1 MSSHRFKHG
10 CTSTHDY
17 PSLQD
22 YPPTKGYPSLLGLS
36 PTKGYPSLQSHSPAK
51 EYLSLLGHSPA
62 KEYPSLQGHSP
73 TKGYPSL
80 QSHSLA
86 KEYPS
91 LQGHSPA
98 KEYPF
103 LQSNPPAQR
112 YQSSPRYP
120 NIHGNSSTHGDTL
133 THAHSST
140 HGQPNINRY
149 LSKHGHPSVLR
160 KEPKIKYR
168 DTKSVK
174 RPYVLEEHDWLNPNF
189 GASSKSY
196 NNQSLDPNSPKR
208 KDLVSKIQDFALPKS
223 LGHLNIQSNNKR
235 LKSYVEEPQDE
246 PQSDNVGLGQREGI
260 HLPLQAPLQSQQEF
274 SMSSNSL
281 KRNYLTETPSTSNFD
296 VPAGF
301 LYPVRKE
308 IRDGDWT
315 SNAILNSVRNDSN
328 ISNIIDSMK
337 YSISSFPSTKQPVF
351 GRDPFSAVP
360 YLNETFIR
368 RNPFLDP
375 VPVIN
380 PYIGQFA
387 TSVYDTHQSLSL
399 KPVNEGPIRQTRV
412 SASSTIQSFH
422 VER

>member
-80 QSHSLA
+80 QSHSPE

-149 LSKHGHPSVLR
+149 LSKHGDPSVLR
-160 KEPKIKYR
+160 KEPKIKYM

-246 PQSDNVGLGQREGI
+246 PQSENVGLGQREGI

-296 VPAGF
+296 VPSGF

-328 ISNIIDSMK
+328 ISNSIDSMK

-387 TSVYDTHQSLSL
+387 TSVYDTHQPLSL
-399 KPVNEGPIRQTRV
+399 KPVNDGPIRQTRV

>member
-51 EYLSLLGHSPA
+51 EYLSLQGHSPA

-149 LSKHGHPSVLR
+149 LSKHGDPSVLR

-168 DTKSVK
+168 ETKSFK

-328 ISNIIDSMK
+328 ISNSIDSMK

>member
-10 CTSTHDY
+10 CTFTHDY

-51 EYLSLLGHSPA
+51 EYLSLPGHSPA
-62 KEYPSLQGHSP
+62 KEYPSLQGHIP
-73 TKGYPSL
+73 TKGYPFL
-80 QSHSLA
+80 QSHSPA
-86 KEYPS
+86 KEYSS
-91 LQGHSPA
+91 LQGHSPS

-103 LQSNPPAQR
+103 LKSHPPAQR
-112 YQSSPRYP
+112 YPSSPSHP
-120 NIHGNSSTHGDTL
+120 KIHGHSSTHGDTL
-133 THAHSST
+133 TRAHSST
-140 HGQPNINRY
+140 HGQPNIHRY

-189 GASSKSY
+189 GANSKSY

-223 LGHLNIQSNNKR
+223 LGHLNVQSNNKR
-235 LKSYVEEPQDE
+235 LKSYAEEPQDE
-246 PQSDNVGLGQREGI
+246 PQSNNVGLGQIDGI
-260 HLPLQAPLQSQQEF
+260 HLPLQAPLQSQKEF
-274 SMSSNSL
+274 IMSSNSL
-281 KRNYLTETPSTSNFD
+281 KRNYWTETPSTSNFD
-296 VPAGF
+296 VPSGF

-328 ISNIIDSMK
+328 ISNIMDSMK
-337 YSISSFPSTKQPVF
+337 YFNSSFPSTKQPVF
-351 GRDPFSAVP
+351 SRDPFSAVP
-360 YLNETFIR
+360 YPNETFIR

-375 VPVIN
+375 VPVNN
-380 PYIGQFA
+380 PYIGQFI
-387 TSVYDTHQSLSL
+387 TSVYDTHQPLNL
-399 KPVNEGPIRQTRV
+399 KPVNEGPIRQTR
-412 SASSTIQSFH
+412 ASSTIQSFH

>member
-133 THAHSST
+133 TRAHSST

-328 ISNIIDSMK
+328 ISNSIDSMK